1 MAKRSKKKGR
11 SKRGG
16 GGEKNAASGA
26 GGSGGG
32 DPTLPAAGSTEG
44 GGNTGGATTA
54 DFASGEGTRSL
65 GGAGENTDSALLV
78 ASACDSKGS
87 GAGAVSCGSS
97 SVAVESAIPFPGL
110 VAGSEDVAAAVAQDR
125 EGSPPAAALAGG
137 SEAAKATAGGSQQDL
152 DSSMVDEMDAWIAD
166 EHDSSAVRA
175 EESGPLDPPEGK
187 EDGAVAHEGGGRMA
201 PEARDEPGAADWTPP
216 SSPTASLAE
225 GNEDGGAE
233 TPNPTTAVLP
243 EEARVVGV
251 AASSGAGV
259 ETPPRV
265 AVLPAME
272 TAREVAGEAGVR
284 QEEETVERP
293 GTPRSVTQ
301 APPPPFG
308 TGPEHDPSAMEE
320 VRSGAAA
327 DGVPTEE
334 ETAGAVPLTTT
345 PLVEA
350 GLGGNAEEDAALAA
364 VGKPVS
370 EGITPAVERVD
381 GAATETLAATP
392 TPTSA
397 AVPPPAAAA
406 ALAASAT
413 LATSSAASA
422 SAASPMPPAPPSEP
436 FGVAATDDSAALRA
450 AEPGSLEGSS
460 EPPPPPAC
468 ASVSNEEATLTL
480 PASSPTTSADI
491 NNNNTAAFPEQGVE
505 VLARDVALAAV
516 VEGAASQTPP
526 PPPPSP
532 PLNSA
537 TGGGGP
543 GRERATAAKA
553 AAASARAAALLAS
566 AQAASAAEVAAAA
579 VAEAEAALGAVA
591 GPKAKW
597 GVETTVA
604 ESAAPHLD
612 AARAGDDLVM
622 TKAIQAGADR
632 VGVRMVFGVDAV
644 STVGPAQGSVEPPAM
659 PDSVVTAAAATP
671 VEVVDEPSG
680 IEAGVISPIAEAAA
694 VAAVTAAASERSS
707 HDVAAQASGEGGE
720 GEASATRAAV
730 GGADADPPVAAPL
743 PPVFSDGS
751 GGSESDAAAAA
762 AVATVEPTGAT
773 ILSGSVTAEVF
784 ASRSGTGAIPW
795 PDSSEDDESTDGDEY
810 DGGDKNGRRSSSR
823 NHMSVEEAAAFMNP
837 GGAGTARMG
846 SGRFASGSSWGGA
859 SAIGHLD
866 RILGLPTAV
875 PAESSPGATAA
886 AEGGGGGDGG
896 ARGGGFSS
904 SSGWLLL
911 GGGAP
916 PLGEPFVG
924 PDDFLSP
931 SSVGM
936 SGLAA
941 RRFSFSAAVMQGFAS
956 SGGVAEEAGGGL
968 GVRRSTVNEI
978 ASSRGAELGSD
989 EAKASQA
996 AGVGIKEAVV
1006 AEGDGASDDDDS
1018 IGAGEGGGVRPT
1030 EQAAE
1035 EKPAPAATQV
1045 QEETPTL
1052 LLRRGEE
1059 GRGGRGEAAAV
1070 QAVSTVVARQGGT
1083 GNRSG
1088 ASGLRNSSGE
1098 AVIAGEGVGGVKSS
1112 DGSEGLDA
1120 NESAATSFAGAEG
1133 EAGWP
1138 PGGVEGRAAV
1148 SGTRTAAGGGCC
1160 VVS

>member
-1 MAKRSKKKGR
+1 MAKRSKKKGG
-11 SKRGG
+11 SKRGE

-44 GGNTGGATTA
+44 GGNNGGATTA
-54 DFASGEGTRSL
+54 DLASGEVTRSL
-65 GGAGENTDSALLV
+65 GDAGENTDAALLV
-78 ASACDSKGS
+78 ASACDSKVS
-87 GAGAVSCGSS
+87 GGGAVPCGAS
-97 SVAVESAIPFPGL
+97 SVAVESVIPFPGL
-110 VAGSEDVAAAVAQDR
+110 VAGSEDVAVAVVQDR
-125 EGSPPAAALAGG
+125 DGSPPAAALAGD
-137 SEAAKATAGGSQQDL
+137 SEAATATADVSQQDL

-166 EHDSSAVRA
+166 EHDSSALRA
-175 EESGPLDPPEGK
+175 ERSGPLDPPEGE
-187 EDGAVAHEGGGRMA
+187 EDGAVAHGGGGRMA
-201 PEARDEPGAADWTPP
+201 PGARDGPGVVDSTPP
-216 SSPTASLAE
+216 SSPTASAALAD
-225 GNEDGGAE
+225 GNEDGGGEA
-233 TPNPTTAVLP
+233 PNPTTAVLP

-251 AASSGAGV
+251 AASSGEGV

-272 TAREVAGEAGVR
+272 TSREMAGEARER
-284 QEEETVERP
+284 QQKETVERP
-293 GTPRSVTQ
+293 ETARSATQ
-301 APPPPFG
+301 APPPPFD

-327 DGVPTEE
+327 DGVPTEG
-334 ETAGAVPLTTT
+334 ETARAVPLTTT
-345 PLVEA
+345 LVVEA
-350 GLGGNAEEDAALAA
+350 GLGGNAEENAALAA

-370 EGITPAVERVD
+370 GGITPAVERID
-381 GAATETLAATP
+381 KAATETLAATP
-392 TPTSA
+392 TPASA
-397 AVPPPAAAA
+397 AAVPPAAAA
-406 ALAASAT
+406 ALAAA
-413 LATSSAASA
+413 AAAASV
-422 SAASPMPPAPPSEP
+422 SAASPMPPESPSEP
-436 FGVAATDDSAALRA
+436 FGVAAKDDSAALRA
-450 AEPGSLEGSS
+450 AEPGSPEGSS
-460 EPPPPPAC
+460 EPPPAV
-468 ASVSNEEATLTL
+468 ASLSNEEATFTL
-480 PASSPTTSADI
+480 PASPTTSADI
-491 NNNNTAAFPEQGVE
+491 NDNNTAACPEQGVE

-516 VEGAASQTPP
+516 AEEAASLTPS
-526 PPPPSP
+526 PPPSP

-543 GRERATAAKA
+543 GRDRATAAKA

-591 GPKAKW
+591 GPKAK
-597 GVETTVA
+597 GGAETNA
-604 ESAAPHLD
+604 GESAAPRLE
-612 AARAGDDLVM
+612 AGSADDDLVM
-622 TKAIQAGADR
+622 TKANQAGADK
-632 VGVRMVFGVDAV
+632 VGMRTVFGGDAV
-644 STVGPAQGSVEPPAM
+644 STVGPAPGSVEPPAM
-659 PDSVVTAAAATP
+659 PDSVVAAAATP
-671 VEVVDEPSG
+671 VEVVDEPSE
-680 IEAGVISPIAEAAA
+680 IQAGVVSPIAGAAA
-694 VAAVTAAASERSS
+694 AAATAAASERSS
-707 HDVAAQASGEGGE
+707 HDVAAQALGEGGE
-720 GEASATRAAV
+720 GGASATRAAV
-730 GGADADPPVAAPL
+730 DGADADPPVAAPL

-751 GGSESDAAAAA
+751 GGSESDAAAAVA
-762 AVATVEPTGAT
+762 AVEPTGAT

-795 PDSSEDDESTDGDEY
+795 PDSSEDDESNHGDEY

-837 GGAGTARMG
+837 GGAGTGRMG

-875 PAESSPGATAA
+875 PPESSPGATAA
-886 AEGGGGGDGG
+886 ADGGG
-896 ARGGGFSS
+896 APGGGFSS

-956 SGGVAEEAGGGL
+956 SGGVAEDAVGGL

-978 ASSRGAELGSD
+978 RSSRGAELCSD
-989 EAKASQA
+989 EAEASQA
-996 AGVGIKEAVV
+996 AGVGIKEVVV

-1018 IGAGEGGGVRPT
+1018 IDAGEEGGVRPT
-1030 EQAAE
+1030 ERAAE

-1059 GRGGRGEAAAV
+1059 GQGGKAAAV
-1070 QAVSTVVARQGGT
+1070 QAVSTVVAGQEGT
-1083 GNRSG
+1083 SNRSG
-1088 ASGLRNSSGE
+1088 GSGLRDSSGE
-1098 AVIAGEGVGGVKSS
+1098 AVIAGEGVGGVKNS
-1112 DGSEGLDA
+1112 DGNEGLDA
-1120 NESAATSFAGAEG
+1120 SESAATSFAGAEG

-1138 PGGVEGRAAV
+1138 PGGVEGRSAV
-1148 SGTRTAAGGGCC
+1148 SGTRAAAGGGCC
-1160 VVS
+1160 VMS

>member
-1 MAKRSKKKGR
+1 MAKRSKNKGK

-26 GGSGGG
+26 GGSGGD

-44 GGNTGGATTA
+44 GGNNGGATTA

-65 GGAGENTDSALLV
+65 GGAGENTDAALLV

-87 GAGAVSCGSS
+87 GGAAVSCGAS
-97 SVAVESAIPFPGL
+97 SVVVESAIPFPGL
-110 VAGSEDVAAAVAQDR
+110 VAGSEDVAVAVAQDR
-125 EGSPPAAALAGG
+125 DGSPPAGG
-137 SEAAKATAGGSQQDL
+137 SEAATATAGVSQQDL

-166 EHDSSAVRA
+166 EYDSSALRA
-175 EESGPLDPPEGK
+175 EGSGPLDPPEGK

-201 PEARDEPGAADWTPP
+201 PEGSDGPGGADSTPP
-216 SSPTASLAE
+216 SSPTASAALAD
-225 GNEDGGAE
+225 GNEDGGGE

-251 AASSGAGV
+251 AASSGARV

-265 AVLPAME
+265 AVLPATE
-272 TAREVAGEAGVR
+272 TVRKMAGEARVR
-284 QEEETVERP
+284 EEEETVERP
-293 GTPRSVTQ
+293 ETACSVTH

-327 DGVPTEE
+327 DGVSTEG

-345 PLVEA
+345 PVVEA

-364 VGKPVS
+364 VGKSVS
-370 EGITPAVERVD
+370 KGIIPAVERVD
-381 GAATETLAATP
+381 EAATETLAATP
-392 TPTSA
+392 TLTSA
-397 AVPPPAAAA
+397 AAPPPAAAA

-413 LATSSAASA
+413 LGASAAASA
-422 SAASPMPPAPPSEP
+422 SASSPLPPASPSEP
-436 FGVAATDDSAALRA
+436 FGVAATDNGAALRA

-460 EPPPPPAC
+460 EPPPPPAF
-468 ASVSNEEATLTL
+468 ASVSNEEARLTL
-480 PASSPTTSADI
+480 PASPTTAADV
-491 NNNNTAAFPEQGVE
+491 NNNNTAACPEQGVE
-505 VLARDVALAAV
+505 VLVRDVALAAV
-516 VEGAASQTPP
+516 AEGVASQTSPPPP

-553 AAASARAAALLAS
+553 AAASARAAALVAS

-591 GPKAKW
+591 GPKAKG
-597 GVETTVA
+597 GVETTAA
-604 ESAAPHLD
+604 ESAAPRLE
-612 AARAGDDLVM
+612 AARVDDDLVM
-622 TKAIQAGADR
+622 TKATQAGADK
-632 VGVRMVFGVDAV
+632 VGVRTVFGGDAV
-644 STVGPAQGSVEPPAM
+644 STVGPSPGSVEPPAM
-659 PDSVVTAAAATP
+659 PDSVVTAAATP
-671 VEVVDEPSG
+671 VEVVNKPSG
-680 IEAGVISPIAEAAA
+680 IEAGVVSPIAEAA
-694 VAAVTAAASERSS
+694 VAATAAASERSS
-707 HDVAAQASGEGGE
+707 HDVAAQALGEGGE
-720 GEASATRAAV
+720 GEASAIRAAV
-730 GGADADPPVAAPL
+730 DGADADPPVAAPL

-751 GGSESDAAAAA
+751 GVSESDAAAAVA
-762 AVATVEPTGAT
+762 AVEPTGAT

-795 PDSSEDDESTDGDEY
+795 PDSSEDHGSNDGDEY

-837 GGAGTARMG
+837 GGAGTGRMG

-859 SAIGHLD
+859 SAIDHLD
-866 RILGLPTAV
+866 RIIGLPTVV
-875 PAESSPGATAA
+875 PAEYSSGATAA
-886 AEGGGGGDGG
+886 ADGGGGG
-896 ARGGGFSS
+896 AREGGFSS

-936 SGLAA
+936 SGLGA
-941 RRFSFSAAVMQGFAS
+941 RRFSFSAAVMQGFVS
-956 SGGVAEEAGGGL
+956 SGGVAEDAGGGL
-968 GVRRSTVNEI
+968 GVRRSTANEI
-978 ASSRGAELGSD
+978 ASSRGAELCSD

-996 AGVGIKEAVV
+996 AGAGVKEMVV
-1006 AEGDGASDDDDS
+1006 AEGDGASDDDNS

-1030 EQAAE
+1030 ERAAE

-1059 GRGGRGEAAAV
+1059 GRGGKAAAV
-1070 QAVSTVVARQGGT
+1070 QTVSTVVAGQGAT
-1083 GNRSG
+1083 SNRIG
-1088 ASGLRNSSGE
+1088 GSGLRNSSGE
-1098 AVIAGEGVGGVKSS
+1098 AVIAGEGVGGVKNS
-1112 DGSEGLDA
+1112 DGNEDLDA

-1148 SGTRTAAGGGCC
+1148 SGTRAAAGGGCC